1 MEKTASDSLSSNI
14 CVATGT
20 TIPLVAYISGITTT
34 TDLTLIAT
42 SQSEGNGGSFV
53 FAPSLTTPALVVRS
67 PQVVVVTL
75 SATGRG
81 LRVFTRPVHA
91 ACITALRV

>member
-34 TDLTLIAT
+34 TDLALIA
-42 SQSEGNGGSFV
+42 QFEGNGGSFV
-53 FAPSLTTPALVVRS
+53 FAPPLTIPALGVRS
-67 PQVVVVTL
+67 PQVVVTTL